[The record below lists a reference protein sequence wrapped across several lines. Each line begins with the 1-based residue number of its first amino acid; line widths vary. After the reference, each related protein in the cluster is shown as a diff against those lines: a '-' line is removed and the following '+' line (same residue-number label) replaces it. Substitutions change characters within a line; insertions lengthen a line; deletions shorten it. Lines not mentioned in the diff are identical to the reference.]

1 MPLDPERI
9 VPLVDMLSATYRRFL
24 SLGHTEAE
32 AVTLTRAVFEVVA
45 LHLSVQQSPSR
56 RGRDEPRDAPA
67 SAPCSS
73 SL

>member
-1 MPLDPERI
+1 VIIMPLDPERI

-45 LHLSVQQSPSR
+45 LHLSVQQQSPPR

-67 SAPCSS
+67 SSP
-73 SL
+73 

>member
-1 MPLDPERI
+1 VIIMPLDPERI

-45 LHLSVQQSPSR
+45 LHLSVQQQQPPPR

-67 SAPCSS
+67 SSP
-73 SL
+73 